1 MKYIVAVVDGAE
13 SIFVFPRDVDH
24 DRMKEAIE
32 CIRFGSERNWRRKFR
47 DGEVISAGF
56 VDDEGRCHGRS
67 ETLGLDSRKEL
78 DTALLR
84 GIKTKGPGSF
94 QPIGKVAVNRSSD
107 NGEHSAHVD
116 TYGPYDLDHLPNGL
130 VLFSNGLVDAEGESV
145 SQSRK
150 ASRSA

>member
-56 VDDEGRCHGRS
+56 VDDGRCHGRS
-67 ETLGLDSRKEL
+67 ETLDLDSRKDL

-94 QPIGKVAVNRSSD
+94 TPIGKVVQGAPND
-107 NGEHSAHVD
+107 NNERIAHVD
-116 TYGPYDLDHLPNGL
+116 TYGPFDLEHVAAGTVLFTNGL
-130 VLFSNGLVDAEGESV
+130 IDAD
-145 SQSRK
+145 QK
-150 ASRSA
+150 SA

>member
-1 MKYIVAVVDGAE
+1 LKYIVAVVDGAE

-56 VDDEGRCHGRS
+56 VDDGVCHGRS
-67 ETLGLDSRKEL
+67 ETLNLASRKDL

-94 QPIGKVAVNRSSD
+94 TPIGKVV
-107 NGEHSAHVD
+107 HSAPNENNERTAHVD
-116 TYGPYDLDHLPNGL
+116 TYGPFALERVAAGT
-130 VLFSNGLVDAEGESV
+130 VLFSNGLIDSDQESAG
-145 SQSRK
+145 QPRKTSR
-150 ASRSA
+150 AA

>member
-67 ETLGLDSRKEL
+67 ETLGLESRKDL

-84 GIKTKGPGSF
+84 GIKTKGAGAF
-94 QPIGKVAVNRSSD
+94 TPIGKVVRSTP
-107 NGEHSAHVD
+107 NENNEVTAHVQ
-116 TYGPYDLDHLPNGL
+116 TYGPYDLEHVAPGT
-130 VLFSNGLVDAEGESV
+130 VLFSNGLIDDD
-145 SQSRK
+145 SRTATDRV
-150 ASRSA
+150 ASRRA

>member
-56 VDDEGRCHGRS
+56 VEDGRCYGRS
-67 ETLGLDSRKEL
+67 ETLSLDSRGEL

-84 GIKTKGPGSF
+84 GVKTKGPGSF
-94 QPIGKVAVNRSSD
+94 TPIGKVV
-107 NGEHSAHVD
+107 HSAPDANNERTARVD
-116 TYGPYDLDHLPNGL
+116 TYGRFDLEHVAAGT
-130 VLFSNGLVDAEGESV
+130 VLFSNGLIDSDQESAG
-145 SQSRK
+145 QPRK
-150 ASRSA
+150 ASRAA